1 MTRPLSRIRSTT
13 SARPLGL
20 GARPSRW
27 PVLPLV
33 ASACVAIASYL
44 PPSVLRPVE
53 DEDFRLDELL
63 LDDPL
68 LPLPELAPRPA
79 AGPPPPRPA
88 PRPAARAPRREARAP
103 RPVALP
109 LRLDAL
115 FDFEEL
121 PLVLPPRLLPLDD
134 DP

>member
-44 PPSVLRPVE
+44 PPLVLRPLE

-68 LPLPELAPRPA
+68 LRLDALLLRLDEL
-79 AGPPPPRPA
+79 PPRLDELP
-88 PRPAARAPRREARAP
+88 PRLNE
-103 RPVALP
+103 LP
-109 LRLDAL
+109 LRLDEL
-115 FDFEEL
+115 FDFEE
-121 PLVLPPRLLPLDD
+121 
-134 DP
+134 